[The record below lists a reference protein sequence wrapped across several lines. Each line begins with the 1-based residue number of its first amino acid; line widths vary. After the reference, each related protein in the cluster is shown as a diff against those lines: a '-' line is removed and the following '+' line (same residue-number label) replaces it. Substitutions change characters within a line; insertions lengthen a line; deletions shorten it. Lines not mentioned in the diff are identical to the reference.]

1 VAARERIGLFG
12 GSFDP
17 VHTGHL
23 ILAQAAVNALAL
35 ERVLF
40 IPTAVPPH
48 KHGGALADFA
58 ARAEMVELAIAG
70 NPRFELSLAEAKRAV
85 SYTYRTVLR
94 FAGEGYGREKI
105 HLLIGSDSL
114 EEIREWRNPAEIFA
128 NATIVVMLRPG
139 HERIAALPPESALVC
154 LEEGKNSISSTDVRR
169 LVREGKSIRYLVPDA
184 VERYIARVA
193 LYRGNG

>member
-1 VAARERIGLFG
+1 VATRERIGLFG

-17 VHTGHL
+17 IHTGHL

-35 ERVLF
+35 DRVLF

-48 KHGGALADFA
+48 KRREALTDFTT
-58 ARAEMVELAIAG
+58 RVEMIERAIAG
-70 NPRFELSLAEAKRAV
+70 NRRFELSLVEAKRAV

-94 FAGEGYGREKI
+94 FVREGYGRESI

-114 EEIREWRNPAEIFA
+114 EEIYEWRKPEMIFA

-139 HERIAALPPESALVC
+139 HERIPPLPPESALVR
-154 LEEGKNSISSTDVRR
+154 LAEGSNSISSSDVRD
-169 LVREGKSIRYLVPDA
+169 LVRDGKSIRYLVPDA
-184 VERYIARVA
+184 VGRCIGRHA
-193 LYRGNG
+193 LYRGNT